1 MSISLY
7 DGREA
12 RFSLELVRYKQG
24 DEDDLM
30 LAALGELGELYMEDD
45 LDERFE
51 DEERY

>member
-7 DGREA
+7 DGHEA

-30 LAALGELGELYMEDD
+30 LAALDELGELYVEGDW
-45 LDERFE
+45 DERLE